1 MWNSMKLIAIWE
13 IRKFRNNRWVGIKFS
28 WAIPMIEAKYW
39 KCDKILTLRRTRD
52 INKFLVIIPVIVVFQ
67 YKYWSPYTYKS
78 SVGTGFETE
87 IYFCKLTLRSKNYW
101 CMSIQFRDIH
111 INWFVFDTLISID
124 LSLSTTKI
132 YVKLYTTKVNLLK
145 FVNLVCF

>member
-1 MWNSMKLIAIWE
+1 MHFFARVL
-13 IRKFRNNRWVGIKFS
+13 RKFWNFPANTESGLSLTLGGVSRWGG
-28 WAIPMIEAKYW
+28 